1 MQSAILKELR
11 TIPGIGKVVAMDL
24 LQMGYRSV
32 SDLKGADP
40 ELMYV
45 EHNNFKGQV
54 QDICM
59 LYTFR
64 GAVYYANTIGKKQDP
79 EKLKWW
85 NWMDKKKITSTAKD
99 TEIRSKKK
107 IGPLKTG
114 R

>member
-1 MQSAILKELR
+1 MMTTELQI
-11 TIPGIGKVVAMDL
+11 IPGVGKVVAQDL
-24 LQMGYRSV
+24 IRMGYRSV
-32 SDLKGADP
+32 ADLKGADP
-40 ELMYV
+40 ELMYI

-64 GAVYYANTIGKKQDP
+64 AAVYFANTLGKKQDP

-85 NWMDKKKITSTAKD
+85 NWMDKKKLTSKEKD
-99 TEIRSKKK
+99 AEIRASKKVAA
-107 IGPLKTG
+107 L